1 MPAPAVPAVLRPVA
15 QVEPAF
21 PREGQGI
28 GPGGVVLQARL
39 VVAPNGTVS
48 QVSFVQSSAATRV
61 FERAARSALLQWRYP
76 AGAGE
81 RVVMQSLRFSEE

>member
-1 MPAPAVPAVLRPVA
+1 VPAPAVPAVLRPVA
-15 QVEPAF
+15 QVEPTF

>member
-1 MPAPAVPAVLRPVA
+1 MLAPAAPALLRPVA

-28 GPGGVVLQARL
+28 GPRGVVLQARL

-48 QVSFVQSSAATRV
+48 QVSFVQSSPATRV
-61 FERAARSALLQWRYP
+61 FERAARAALLQWRFP
-76 AGAGE
+76 EGTGE
-81 RVVMQSLRFSEE
+81 RVVVQSLRFSEE